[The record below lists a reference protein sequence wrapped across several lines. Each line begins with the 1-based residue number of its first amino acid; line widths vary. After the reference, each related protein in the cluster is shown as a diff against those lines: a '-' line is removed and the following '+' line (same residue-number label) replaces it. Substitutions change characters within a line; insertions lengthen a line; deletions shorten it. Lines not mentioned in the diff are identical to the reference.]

1 MKSKLKGLKTVIEN
15 FLPGFL
21 RGFFG
26 FEEFVVSVD
35 SA

>member
-1 MKSKLKGLKTVIEN
+1 MISKLKEIKTIEN

-26 FEEFVVSVD
+26 FEEFLVSVD
-35 SA
+35 SGP